1 MRSAAHSPPLAR
13 HTHTHR
19 VKVVRPLLPSF
30 LPSFPPSLSLSFLPS
45 FTHSLLPRRLPAR
58 LPAAQPGRYGHR
70 AGAEPNF
77 TSTPNSSSTPLC
89 TSTVTPTCTR
99 QASKQLDGWMDALTP
114 SVYYYT
120 LPCTIFTYSVLLLLL
135 LQVRIALFDLGNRTI
150 KLS

>member
-13 HTHTHR
+13 PLGTAHTHTQSESCEAAA
-19 VKVVRPLLPSF
+19 SF
-30 LPSFPPSLSLSFLPS
+30 LPSFSLSPSFLPS
-45 FTHSLLPRRLPAR
+45 FTHSLLPRR